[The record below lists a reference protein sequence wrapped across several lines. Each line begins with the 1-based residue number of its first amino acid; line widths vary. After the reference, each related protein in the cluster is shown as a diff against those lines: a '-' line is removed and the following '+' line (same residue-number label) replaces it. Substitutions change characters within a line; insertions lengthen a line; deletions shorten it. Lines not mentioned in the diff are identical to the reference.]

1 MYGIQSAG
9 DESLAKDGIQA
20 TGIKQILCH
29 CSLVFLRASQRLTAF
44 QRLTSGQHPTP
55 VQRAARLLTVRNGE
69 LAKFERQTG
78 KTLRES
84 GQVGHDH
91 PLKTF
96 KDVPRREA
104 KEPIVNKSGPGDQGP
119 SVLQCYHRKALV
131 GLELLC
137 PYPVQTFQT

>member
-1 MYGIQSAG
+1 MP
-9 DESLAKDGIQA
+9 L
-20 TGIKQILCH
+20 
-29 CSLVFLRASQRLTAF
+29 
-44 QRLTSGQHPTP
+44 LTSVSSGFATAHGLSASHFWPASDP
-55 VQRAARLLTVRNGE
+55 RARAARLLTVRNGE